1 MFRENPPFQS
11 QTFFANPKFS
21 MVGTKF
27 YFSIIQSCQEQTQKK
42 SQIMLNSLMLVLD
55 DVLSVI
61 FLLGLKAFQL
71 KSLLFWLRVSEAK
84 QLSVI

>member
-1 MFRENPPFQS
+1 
-11 QTFFANPKFS
+11 
-21 MVGTKF
+21 
-27 YFSIIQSCQEQTQKK
+27 
-42 SQIMLNSLMLVLD
+42 MLNSLMLVLD